1 MGTGMDAGA
10 ALLVNR
16 TDCESDSELNF
27 DALLLGG
34 YFCHRCLPEEY
45 MTCDMGGVCSNV
57 QWSGYTCDNEFFV
70 TKNATGGLELQN
82 ANGTSLEPSA
92 MELKSDVTY
101 RINVLGNFSLCAS
114 LRDKVEC
121 AQRGPLLF
129 AVEDGEKA
137 TVSFAL
143 EGEEEPKFELG
154 VSKRSTENDSAA
166 FKVVGWVI
174 ISG

>member
-1 MGTGMDAGA
+1 MGDDNPDVQSNMTGMNAAA

-16 TDCESDSELNF
+16 TDCEFDSELNF

-45 MTCDMGGVCSNV
+45 KTCDMGGACSNV

-70 TKNATGGLELQN
+70 TKNATGGLELQS
-82 ANGTSLEPSA
+82 ADGTSIEPSA
-92 MELKSDVTY
+92 MELKFEVTY
-101 RINVLGNFSLCAS
+101 RINVLGDISLCVS
-114 LRDKVEC
+114 VRDKVEC

-129 AVEDGEKA
+129 AVEDGEKT

-143 EGEEEPKFELG
+143 EGGEESIFELG
-154 VSKRSTENDSAA
+154 VSQND
-166 FKVVGWVI
+166 
-174 ISG
+174 